1 MEALVWPAHACSWKN
16 EGREKGRRRRRRG
29 EIYIG
34 RRRIHGEGKFV
45 GKASGSARL
54 TRLSPIRGKKFS
66 RECVVHGGG
75 GGGNYYRVIAPRE
88 TNKRLGFKR
97 AREFARIRSE
107 VFLFLFL
114 FQMNEIKNGE
124 RDEEIM

>member
-97 AREFARIRSE
+97 ASSRAFEARFFS
-107 VFLFLFL
+107 FFF
-114 FQMNEIKNGE
+114 FFKWMK
-124 RDEEIM
+124 